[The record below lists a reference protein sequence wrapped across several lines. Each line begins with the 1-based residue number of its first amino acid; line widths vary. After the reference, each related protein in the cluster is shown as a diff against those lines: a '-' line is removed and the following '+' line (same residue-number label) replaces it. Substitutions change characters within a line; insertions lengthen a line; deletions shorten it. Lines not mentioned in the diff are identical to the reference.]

1 MENLILKH
9 RAFVAGQIEKS
20 FNSDIQGSES
30 DIEKAKYQVG
40 QPHPNNPNILWT
52 EWQPGKFDW
61 KSKNGRY
68 WKGKTG
74 GATDNSKEQKF
85 KQAFKD
91 ADETI
96 LQKVIDG
103 KIQASD
109 SEKKWAKDILDE
121 RKGAKVKDAAAK
133 KVIDLLTASSSKY
146 TDIKKVVAFK
156 TDKGNWAIDYDGAN
170 TGIILNGSKLSEA
183 ELKRAG
189 VKIEGANANSKK
201 DSNLINDIKSNE
213 DAFIEACGLS
223 NIKRVVSIRETPTSV
238 FIKYENNSGQ
248 EQEFPLTKNVAN
260 SVLKEVKAK
269 KSKKADPRDKIAH
282 DAGFKD
288 YEEMRGYQN
297 YVTSKNLLKK
307 SSMQS
312 KTKEDTRKKL
322 EADVAKYEKEHA
334 DVIKRV
340 AEKKGATSNSAAV
353 KIDETTIDQAEY
365 DSQLKQAKQVDDNS
379 RSMAKNIIQGNIDKT
394 KKKLQETISSR
405 PGAKATIDALQKD
418 LTKFVSQKKA
428 VEDAEKEIAAGKADK
443 SKDVKSLTSS
453 VQDAYSKVYNW
464 IKEDEENGNPHSNG
478 GKKILDY
485 LQNIEGN
492 LKLLSQGKASDDDLK
507 KLQNDVKSLSSA
519 WDAVGYGESN
529 LPISREDVTKL
540 IASKQ
545 KKDGKKNTDSSGRAV
560 YYKTLAKRFDETGKC
575 ESTDT
580 LIGVYKNNNPSKNI
594 EAARALRKYIMKD
607 LNYRDNDDWTKT
619 LNEYKKLRLN
629 ADKEGDRD
637 AYKAY
642 NCAYQAVK
650 DRIAKDAKK

>member
-20 FNSDIQGSES
+20 FNSDIQDSES

-68 WKGKTG
+68 WKGKNG
-74 GATDNSKEQKF
+74 GAAGDSKEQKF
-85 KQAFKD
+85 KQDFKD
-91 ADETI
+91 ADDAT

-121 RKGAKVKDAAAK
+121 RKGDKVKDAAAK
-133 KVIDLLTASSSKY
+133 KVIDLLTTSSSKY

-170 TGIILNGSKLSEA
+170 TGVILNGSKLSEA

-282 DAGFKD
+282 DAVANQRAKTEQDTPQKIRDILKNNGYKPRTDGTWEHSDGRMAYPDKSGKWVTTSAKMPGVKADVESILGGSNKKADPRDNIAQDAGFKD

-307 SSMQS
+307 SSMQA

-334 DVIKRV
+334 DVIKRI
-340 AEKKGATSNSAAV
+340 AEKKGAKSKSAV
-353 KIDETTIDQAEY
+353 KIDETTIDQTEY
-365 DSQLKQAKQVDDNS
+365 DSQLKMAKQVDDS
-379 RSMAKNIIQGNIDKT
+379 ARSMAKNIIQGNIDKT
-394 KKKLQETISSR
+394 KKKLQETISNR
-405 PGAKATIDALQKD
+405 PGAKATIAALQKD

-428 VEDAEKEIAAGKADK
+428 VEDAEK
-443 SKDVKSLTSS
+443 
-453 VQDAYSKVYNW
+453 
-464 IKEDEENGNPHSNG
+464 
-478 GKKILDY
+478 
-485 LQNIEGN
+485 
-492 LKLLSQGKASDDDLK
+492 
-507 KLQNDVKSLSSA
+507 
-519 WDAVGYGESN
+519 
-529 LPISREDVTKL
+529 
-540 IASKQ
+540 
-545 KKDGKKNTDSSGRAV
+545 
-560 YYKTLAKRFDETGKC
+560 
-575 ESTDT
+575 
-580 LIGVYKNNNPSKNI
+580 
-594 EAARALRKYIMKD
+594 
-607 LNYRDNDDWTKT
+607 
-619 LNEYKKLRLN
+619 
-629 ADKEGDRD
+629 
-637 AYKAY
+637 
-642 NCAYQAVK
+642 
-650 DRIAKDAKK
+650 